1 MYSESVKKRAQ
12 SAQDRPPG
20 GETEDYMNMSS
31 ARPTLGRRKQRDID
45 VLGQQVEQEPRTPT
59 RPRRNPGT
67 QTDAE
72 IEVEIDTEG
81 RITSENEAIVI
92 NQLENLRR
100 ELKRYSDHYVWNP
113 KTEELV
119 YEVVKKILP
128 ELVTAGEKHRES
140 NNTDSA
146 RALQETTELRNAV
159 KDLTKAVDTLV
170 KRQEGD
176 PMQKGLNRSHP
187 TEVQGVKTVIATGP
201 TYRPTK
207 SSNPNMTQTTI

>member
-128 ELVTAGEKHRES
+128 ELVT
-140 NNTDSA
+140 
-146 RALQETTELRNAV
+146 ETTELRNAV